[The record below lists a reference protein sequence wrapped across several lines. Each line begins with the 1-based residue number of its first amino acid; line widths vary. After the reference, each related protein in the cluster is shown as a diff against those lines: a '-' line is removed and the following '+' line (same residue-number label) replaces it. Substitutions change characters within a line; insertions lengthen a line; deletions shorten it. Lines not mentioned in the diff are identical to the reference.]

1 MGGRMTPALDEL
13 KEWLEGWNTLD
24 KMPEAQFR
32 RTVAE
37 AVLDIAAMLK
47 AQQEANKEAAA

>member
-1 MGGRMTPALDEL
+1 MTPALDEL

-24 KMPEAQFR
+24 KMPESQFR

-37 AVLDIAAMLK
+37 AVLDLAAMLK
-47 AQQEANKEAAA
+47 AQQEASKETAA